1 MTRHQRTLA
10 RLDRMVAEAEGLCV
24 KAFDRA
30 DAASVV
36 PDAVVSISF
45 RTVLDRPMRGWIT
58 EAEAALKSASTE
70 RHPICGQRAD
80 ELRRL
85 VDTANAAILARSDRG
100 DFWNAFYRLARGSPS
115 A

>member
-10 RLDRMVAEAEGLCV
+10 RLDRMVAEAESLC
-24 KAFDRA
+24 ARA
-30 DAASVV
+30 CDQAAAASVG
-36 PDAVVSISF
+36 PDAVVAMAF
-45 RTVLDRPMRGWIT
+45 RTVLDRPMRGWIA
-58 EAEAALKSASTE
+58 EAEAALKLASTE

-85 VDTANAAILARSDRG
+85 VDTANAAILARSDRR
-100 DFWNAFYRLARGSPS
+100 DFWNAFYRLAGGNV

>member
-1 MTRHQRTLA
+1 
-10 RLDRMVAEAEGLCV
+10 
-24 KAFDRA
+24 
-30 DAASVV
+30 
-36 PDAVVSISF
+36 
-45 RTVLDRPMRGWIT
+45 MRGWIA
-58 EAEAALKSASTE
+58 EAEAALKSASME